1 MKQTNRL
8 IVLAVM
14 AALSVGLAGCAG
26 APPPQFPTATAVPV
40 PTATL
45 MQTKIAATPAAT
57 VAFATVE
64 PGATAESTAESTPTT
79 VPRGGMNIT
88 REQYEA
94 ALAKWQQA
102 GITNYEMATDY
113 ADINSELSGEW
124 GLVVKDGKIVE
135 ISRNG
140 TKVYMGSDRDIPN
153 PEANPSSLAFL
164 TVSAQFERIRKLLD
178 DPRSEDLTIDGEKY
192 EVAHII
198 EFDET
203 LGYPKLLGAYPLHI
217 TDYEK
222 TIQVKS
228 LQDLGTP

>member
-8 IVLAVM
+8 MVFIAAV
-14 AALSVGLAGCAG
+14 ALSVALAGCAG
-26 APPPQFPTATAVPV
+26 SSQPQFPTATPLPV
-40 PTATL
+40 PTAT
-45 MQTKIAATPAAT
+45 TIPNPPTAVIVEAAVGFSTA
-57 VAFATVE
+57 E
-64 PGATAESTAESTPTT
+64 PGATPESTATT
-79 VPRGGMNIT
+79 LPRGGLNIT

-102 GITNYEMATDY
+102 GITNYEMVADY
-113 ADINSELSGEW
+113 AAVYSDISGGW
-124 GLVVKDGKIVE
+124 GLVVKDDKIVE

-140 TKVYMGSDRDIPN
+140 TKVYTGSDRDIPN
-153 PEANPSSLAFL
+153 SDANPSSLAFL